1 MTSLTGSRTYSTM
14 RLTTMPRY
22 LLSLFILYG
31 AIAGAAEPDSPSE
44 AGRALVE
51 AFVEGVDTMQG
62 RFEQSLVD
70 ANDRVVETSAGS
82 FEIQRPGRFR
92 WTYTEPYE
100 QILVADGRNVWS
112 YDVDLAQV
120 TVKPQAEVLGSTPAL
135 LLGGADEVLE
145 DFAVVD
151 SFEDRGTTW
160 VRLVPEETESSFS
173 SVELGF
179 TDGRLSRMIFAD
191 NLEQTT
197 LVALFDV
204 RLNEPVDPSQ
214 LEFTPPAGVDVVGEP
229 VSAAEPPRTP

>member
-1 MTSLTGSRTYSTM
+1 
-14 RLTTMPRY
+14 MPRF
-22 LLSLFILYG
+22 LLFACLAAG
-31 AIAGAAEPDSPSE
+31 AIAGAGEPGSPSAE
-44 AGRALVE
+44 GRALIEEFVGGVE
-51 AFVEGVDTMQG
+51 TMQG

-82 FEIQRPGRFR
+82 FEIARPGRFR
-92 WTYTEPYE
+92 WSYSEPYE
-100 QILVADGRNVWS
+100 QLLVADGRNVWS

-120 TVKPQAEVLGSTPAL
+120 TVKPQAQALGSTPAL

-160 VRLVPEETESSFS
+160 VRLVPEEAESSFT

-179 TDGRLSRMIFAD
+179 TGGRLSRMIFAD

-204 RLNEPVDPSQ
+204 QLNEPLDPSRF
-214 LEFTPPAGVDVVGEP
+214 EFKPPPGVDVVGEP
-229 VSAAEPPRTP
+229 VPAADATP